1 MKILAVDDDSLA
13 LSVLQATLEAGGYT
27 DVTPAQSGAEALAA
41 IGETDTPFDCFL
53 LDILMPDL
61 DGVELCTQIRSME
74 AYQKTPV
81 LMITGLS
88 DQSSMDRAYGAGATD
103 FVTKPFNGLE
113 LGARIRAANILS
125 AQVNQHKQ
133 FEAVAMQWREKLDA
147 MNALDLSDKIT
158 LQGFDGAVDTLM
170 QENILM
176 RMPDTGF
183 SGCLLA
189 VRLENVAEVFEQLS
203 ATDFRAF
210 INSTGEKIR
219 NAVAG
224 RGALIAYEGDGRFL
238 VMSPRP
244 VPKTRTA
251 SYQLSL
257 SPVIAD
263 LAGSY
268 GFDGH
273 AEVRLGEPKPFQT
286 ESTEARIDSLTVAR
300 DSVMHKGSAPCADH
314 SAATPRPKVN
324 SLKAPEPAASGL
336 LGGVSQLLA
345 RPKAVGRSR

>member
-1 MKILAVDDDSLA
+1 MKILAVDDDVLA
-13 LSVLQATLEAGGYT
+13 LNVLQATLEAGGYT
-27 DVTPAQSGAEALAA
+27 DITSAQSGAEALAA
-41 IGETDTPFDCFL
+41 LQETDEPFDCFL
-53 LDILMPDL
+53 LDILMPEM
-61 DGVELCTQIRSME
+61 DGVELCTEIRSMT

-133 FEAVAMQWREKLDA
+133 FEAVALQWRKKLDA
-147 MNALDLSDKIT
+147 LNALDLGDTIT

-183 SGCLLA
+183 SGCLLG
-189 VRLENVAEVFEQLS
+189 VRLMNIAEVFEQLS

-210 INSTGEKIR
+210 INRTGALLR

-224 RGALIAYEGDGRFL
+224 RGALIAYEGDGNFL

-244 VPKTRTA
+244 IPKNRAMAYHSTLAPEIAQTA
-251 SYQLSL
+251 QTF
-257 SPVIAD
+257 
-263 LAGSY
+263 
-268 GFDGH
+268 GFDGD
-273 AEVRLGEPKPFQT
+273 AQILLGEPKPFQT
-286 ESTEARIDSLTVAR
+286 ENTEARINSLTVAR
-300 DSVMHKGSAPCADH
+300 KSVSMRDLTERADTAVA
-314 SAATPRPKVN
+314 SLRPKT
-324 SLKAPEPAASGL
+324 EPVVT
-336 LGGVSQLLA
+336 GGPTALTMFGDVSQLLT

>member
-1 MKILAVDDDSLA
+1 MKILAVDDDTLA
-13 LSVLQATLEAGGYT
+13 LNVLQATLEAGGYT
-27 DVTPAQSGAEALAA
+27 DITAAQSGAEALASL
-41 IGETDTPFDCFL
+41 ENTDTPFDCFL
-53 LDILMPDL
+53 LDILMPDM
-61 DGVELCTQIRSME
+61 DGVELCAEIRTKA

-133 FEAVAMQWREKLDA
+133 FEIVALQWREKLDA
-147 MNALDLSDKIT
+147 LNALNLSEAIT

-183 SGCLLA
+183 SGCLLS
-189 VRLENVAEVFEQLS
+189 VRLVNVAAVFDQLS

-210 INSTGEKIR
+210 INSTGAQLR

-224 RGALIAYEGDGRFL
+224 RGALIAYEGDGNFL

-244 VPKTRTA
+244 IPKNRAMAYHTTLAPEIAETA
-251 SYQLSL
+251 QKL
-257 SPVIAD
+257 
-263 LAGSY
+263 
-268 GFDGH
+268 GFDGE
-273 AEVRLGEPKPFQT
+273 AQILLGEPKPFQT
-286 ESTEARIDSLTVAR
+286 DNTEARINSLTVAR
-300 DSVMHKGSAPCADH
+300 KSVLMRDLTERGDTAV
-314 SAATPRPKVN
+314 ATLRPKSEPMVTT
-324 SLKAPEPAASGL
+324 APAASSL
-336 LGGVSQLLA
+336 LSDVSQLLT